1 MHLYARWLKDIVRRV
16 ESETRKLDNHKPNL
30 PVAHG
35 SQSASGSRSKAIGK
49 RLAINSGTTAI
60 CRIVQAV
67 VMIAAVPVI
76 ISKLGLAGY
85 GVWETIMAL
94 SVSATLLMGPLTGT
108 LLWRAAVAHGA
119 GDQIAMHRTTGIG
132 LLATCIFMVCA
143 LPAFLVALPLGRMV
157 HVPSALL
164 PQFAYVMPSILLL
177 TAAGGLVDSFAA
189 VVDGSQ
195 RIAYSV
201 MVRTVGQSVRYIVAI
216 VLLNLGFGLTSLLVG
231 FFASV
236 VFMVVAMAIVARRLC
251 PLVRPLPMI
260 PTREEFASGG
270 RYAGLLLVGSI
281 SAALRDQT
289 DKLAFAFLATPIWVG
304 YYAIASRL
312 AWLVMEI
319 SNFVYNPTVAAAGS
333 LTSSGESNRLAGLYK
348 TLMAWVPML
357 SGLVLVIVVG
367 THSELMYLW
376 LGRVIPQVIPLLLML
391 VLANALVVALA
402 GPGTSICR
410 GIGRVEIETS
420 YVVFNLILNAVFTV
434 LLVKL
439 IGPFGS
445 AIASVGSWTL
455 GSIYFVWNL
464 HRKVSLPVRA
474 TMRAAGIYCCAAA
487 TGLLTMFVTDFAAGV
502 PISRKM
508 SLEVLAIA
516 GLLSITVY
524 LLVLR
529 LFRLLPDN
537 ALLYTRRLISAVF
550 FLKRG
555 LLPNSSV
562 PQP

>member
-1 MHLYARWLKDIVRRV
+1 MRRV
-16 ESETRKLDNHKPNL
+16 EAETSKLYDHKPDL
-30 PVAHG
+30 PEAHG
-35 SQSASGSRSKAIGK
+35 PQSGSGSRSKAIGK
-49 RLAINSGTTAI
+49 RLAINSGTTAV

-67 VMIAAVPVI
+67 VMIAAVPVV

-85 GVWETIMAL
+85 GVWETIIAL

-132 LLATCIFMVCA
+132 LSATGIFMVCA
-143 LPAFLVALPLGRMV
+143 LPAFLVGLPLGRMV
-157 HVPSALL
+157 HVPPELL

-177 TAAGGLVDSFAA
+177 TAAGGFVDSFAA

-195 RIAYSV
+195 RVAYSV
-201 MVRTVGQSVRYIVAI
+201 MVRTVGQSVRYVVAI
-216 VLLNLGFGLTSLLVG
+216 LLLYLGRGLPSLLVG

-236 VFMVVAMAIVARRLC
+236 VFMVVAMAIVAHRLC
-251 PLVRPLPMI
+251 PLVRPLPLI
-260 PTREEFASGG
+260 PTKEELASGG
-270 RYAGLLLVGSI
+270 RYAGLLFVGSI

-289 DKLAFAFLATPIWVG
+289 DKLVFAFLASPIWVG

-319 SNFVYNPTVAAAGS
+319 SNFVYNPTIAAAGA
-333 LTSSGESNRLAGLYK
+333 LASSGETKQLAGLYK

-357 SGLVLVIVVG
+357 SGMVLVIVVG
-367 THSELMYLW
+367 THSQLMYLW

-391 VLANALVVALA
+391 VLANALVVALT

-420 YVVFNLILNAVFTV
+420 YVVFNLVLNAVFTV

-455 GSIYFVWNL
+455 GSVYFVWRL
-464 HRKVSLPVRA
+464 HRKIPLPVRA
-474 TMRAAGIYCCAAA
+474 TMTAVGIYCCAAA
-487 TGLLTMFVTDFAAGV
+487 TGFLTMFATNFAAGAPV
-502 PISRKM
+502 SRKM
-508 SLEVLAIA
+508 SLEVLTIA
-516 GLLSITVY
+516 GLSSITVY

-537 ALLYTRRLISAVF
+537 TMQYVRSLISMVF
-550 FLKRG
+550 PAKRG
-555 LLPNSSV
+555 LLSDGSV
-562 PQP
+562 PRQQ

>member
-1 MHLYARWLKDIVRRV
+1 M

-35 SQSASGSRSKAIGK
+35 PQSGSGPQFRGIGK
-49 RLAINSGTTAI
+49 RLAINSSTTAL
-60 CRIVQAV
+60 CRVVQAV
-67 VMIAAVPVI
+67 VMIAAVPVV

-85 GVWETIMAL
+85 GVWETIIAL

-132 LLATCIFMVCA
+132 LLATGILIVCA
-143 LPAFLVALPLGRMV
+143 LPVFLVATTLGRMV
-157 HVPSALL
+157 HVPPELL

-177 TAAGGLVDSFAA
+177 TAAGGFVDSFAA

-195 RIAYSV
+195 RVAYSV

-216 VLLNLGFGLTSLLVG
+216 LLLYLGRGLPSLLVG

-236 VFMVVAMAIVARRLC
+236 VFMVVAMAIVAHRLC
-251 PLVRPLPMI
+251 PLVRPLPLV
-260 PTREEFASGG
+260 PTREELASGG
-270 RYAGLLLVGSI
+270 RYAGLLFVGSI
-281 SAALRDQT
+281 SVALRDQT
-289 DKLAFAFLATPIWVG
+289 DKLVFAFLASPIWVG

-312 AWLVMEI
+312 VMEI
-319 SNFVYNPTVAAAGS
+319 NNSVYNPTIAAAGA
-333 LTSSGESNRLAGLYK
+333 LASSGETNQLAGLYK

-367 THSELMYLW
+367 THSQLMYLW

-391 VLANALVVALA
+391 VLANALVVALT

-420 YVVFNLILNAVFTV
+420 YVVFNLVLNAVFTV

-455 GSIYFVWNL
+455 GSVYFVWRL
-464 HRKVSLPVRA
+464 HRKIHLPVRA
-474 TMRAAGIYCCAAA
+474 TMTAVGIYCCAAA
-487 TGLLTMFVTDFAAGV
+487 TGFLTMFVINFAARAPV
-502 PISRKM
+502 SRKM
-508 SLEVLAIA
+508 SLEVLTIA
-516 GLLSITVY
+516 GLSSITVY

-537 ALLYTRRLISAVF
+537 TMQYARRLISAVF
-550 FLKRG
+550 PAKRG
-555 LLPNSSV
+555 LLPNTSV
-562 PQP
+562 PRQQ